1 MKVNL
6 HFKKNTID
14 HKYHEMFIK
23 FVNLLQREIPLKNGV
38 DIYFLN
44 NRDVQM
50 STGSRHSDSKIYVL
64 ASKRMNR
71 DVLRTIAHEWVH
83 EYQMSVLG
91 REKGPNIGGRN
102 EDEANA
108 FAGSLVKIF
117 EELFPNYKELEYE

>member
-14 HKYHEMFIK
+14 TKYHEMFIK
-23 FVNLLQREIPLKNGV
+23 FVNFLQKEIPLENGV
-38 DIYFLN
+38 DIYFLGD
-44 NRDVQM
+44 REVQM

-71 DVLRTIAHEWVH
+71 DILRTIAHEWVH

-91 REKGPNIGGRN
+91 RKQGPNIGGRN

-108 FAGSLVKIF
+108 LAGNLVKIF
-117 EELFPNYKELEYE
+117 EELFPNYREFEYE